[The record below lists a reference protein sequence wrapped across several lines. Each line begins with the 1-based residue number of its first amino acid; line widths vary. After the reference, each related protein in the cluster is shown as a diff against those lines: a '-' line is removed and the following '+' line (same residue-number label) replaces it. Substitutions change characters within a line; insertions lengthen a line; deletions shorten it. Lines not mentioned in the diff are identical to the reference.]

1 MPEQGSWR
9 PTDKPQEGSWSP
21 QPSGVHQICYLL
33 AEVQKPGSD
42 QGQVRGNFGSR
53 KAKATHLGLIF
64 CESAAWLHSNE
75 GIVFRRYGTSPGVC
89 RRVTWCSPNVV
100 G

>member
-42 QGQVRGNFGSR
+42 QGQVWGIPPLVG
-53 KAKATHLGLIF
+53 AKASHLGYHFVRIM
-64 CESAAWLHSNE
+64 
-75 GIVFRRYGTSPGVC
+75 
-89 RRVTWCSPNVV
+89 
-100 G
+100 

>member
-42 QGQVRGNFGSR
+42 QGQVRGDSCSGGPRQHIWDSFSVAQLVACTVHQRIAIVMCGTPPKSG
-53 KAKATHLGLIF
+53 A
-64 CESAAWLHSNE
+64 E
-75 GIVFRRYGTSPGVC
+75 GHMVLT
-89 RRVTWCSPNVV
+89 
-100 G
+100 